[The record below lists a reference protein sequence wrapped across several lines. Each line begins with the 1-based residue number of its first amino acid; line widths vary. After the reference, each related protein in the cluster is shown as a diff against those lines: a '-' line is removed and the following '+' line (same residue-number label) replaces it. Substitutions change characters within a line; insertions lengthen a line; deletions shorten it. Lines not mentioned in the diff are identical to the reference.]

1 MSVFGH
7 CEWSVW
13 MVMNCV
19 DYCEWLLLSLC
30 VVIPTVNGEGCFFTK
45 SKVGDCGHI
54 LVIPTVTV
62 SGQYLT
68 ELVNFT

>member
-1 MSVFGH
+1 MGVFGH

-13 MVMNCV
+13 MVMKGV
-19 DYCEWLLLSLC
+19 DYCEWLLLLLC
-30 VVIPTVNGEGCFFTK
+30 VVNGVVVCGGCFFTK

-54 LVIPTVTV
+54 SVIPTVTV

>member
-1 MSVFGH
+1 MGVFGH

-13 MVMNCV
+13 MVMKGV
-19 DYCEWLLLSLC
+19 DYCEWLILSLC
-30 VVIPTVNGEGCFFTK
+30 VVNGVVVCGGCFFTK

-54 LVIPTVTV
+54 SVTV

>member
-1 MSVFGH
+1 MGVFGH

-13 MVMNCV
+13 VVVKGV
-19 DYCEWLLLSLC
+19 DYCEWLICSLC
-30 VVIPTVNGEGCFFTK
+30 VVNGVVVCEGCFFTK

-54 LVIPTVTV
+54 SVIPTVTV